1 MTKISIQNEIGLYM
15 HCRRCLEEIPD
26 GVSPR
31 DWQQT
36 ETGWTDLG
44 FQVWC
49 KRHECNVIH
58 MDFEGHE
65 HPATD
70 AWMAATEG

>member
-1 MTKISIQNEIGLYM
+1 MSKISVQNEIKLYM
-15 HCRRCLEEIPD
+15 HCKKCLEELPPD
-26 GVSPR
+26 FSPN
-31 DWQQT
+31 DFQQI
-36 ETGWTDLG
+36 EAGWTKQG

-49 KRHECNVIH
+49 KRHECNIIH
-58 MDFEGHE
+58 MDFEGHK

>member
-1 MTKISIQNEIGLYM
+1 MTKISVQNEICSFM
-15 HCRRCLEEIPD
+15 HCRKCLAEKPTGI
-26 GVSPR
+26 SPR

-36 ETGWTDLG
+36 EAGWTEKG

-49 KRHECNVIH
+49 KRHECNIIH
-58 MDFEGHE
+58 MDFEGHK

-70 AWMAATEG
+70 AWMAAT